1 MRIALVVI
9 AVGALLGLSQVVGQE
24 QAKSEAEKSET
35 SETVKFNFWMNVKL
49 TESQK
54 LLAALSKADFD
65 ALIASSQILEML
77 NAIEGFT
84 RRGTPGY
91 RTQLRAFEFALDEIE
106 KQAEQEN
113 IEGVTLGFH
122 QLTLSCVN
130 CHKQIREPGLATPDG
145 SGNP

>member
-1 MRIALVVI
+1 MRIASVVI
-9 AVGALLGLSQVVGQE
+9 GVGALLGLSQVVGQE
-24 QAKSEAEKSET
+24 QVKTEAKKSET

-65 ALIASSQILEML
+65 ALIASSQTLDLL
-77 NAIEGFT
+77 NTIEGFT
-84 RRGTPGY
+84 RKGTPGY
-91 RTQLRAFEFALDEIE
+91 RTQLRTFEFALDEIE
-106 KQAEQEN
+106 KQAKQEN

-130 CHKQIREPGLATPDG
+130 CHKQIRQLGPATPSS